1 MDEKALLGLPLDEAL
16 ETLEADGI
24 VPQITY
30 TCAPP
35 RRDCAPRCAGSA
47 RVLRYAGG
55 VLTVSRFIDHVAE
68 AEDGLC

>member
-30 TCAPP
+30 TCAPA
-35 RRDCAPRCAGSA
+35 RGDRAPRCAGSA
-47 RVLRYAGG
+47 RVVRYARG
-55 VLTVSRFIDHVAE
+55 VLTVSRFIDHVVE